1 MINTH
6 NITMQELPI
15 DLSNCDNE
23 PIHIPGQIQSHGF
36 LIATD
41 HNLIITYHSENIHEF
56 LKGLPED
63 LLGRS
68 IQDIESIIGENEP
81 PNFINQLITFGKT
94 NGFDQTNPFAT
105 DIQGKSFYLIIAPS
119 ATSYLLEFEPTLS
132 DLKTDIQK
140 MIGRSISEMLAD
152 KDINNLLVN
161 TASQVKTVIGYDRVM
176 VYRFAADGHG
186 EVVSEAKNSD
196 LEPWLGLHF
205 PASDIPK
212 QARELYKL
220 NLTRLIADVYT
231 IPSKIVSTRQYS
243 QEALD
248 LTHSQLRAVSPMH
261 IQYLKNMG
269 VHSSFSISLIYK
281 GELWGLIA
289 CHNYS
294 PRFIDYKAR
303 ESAKLIGQILSSALE
318 FRQEEANKHLYDR
331 LMANVDA
338 LSKLM
343 FKYTSIDEALTGQY
357 VTLIDAVEATGA
369 VLAYE
374 NHVSKLGTTPDDEQ
388 LQQLLKWIRAN
399 VTETF
404 YYTNELPDLYPEAA
418 AYKHAA
424 SGIMVLTLSHDLSEY
439 IIWFKPEHIET
450 IVWAGNPE
458 KAVEIS
464 NDGTLKISPR
474 HSFEAWAQQV
484 SGKSKPWADEEIK
497 SAMRLK
503 AEVSYAINQKAGAI
517 RMLNERLKQA
527 YEELDTF
534 SFTISHDLKNPL
546 STIKGYAQ
554 MLARDSTLQPRVHE
568 TLNRISNRV
577 DKMNAMINEVLDYS
591 RIGRQDISPVD
602 VDVSNIVNDHI
613 KDLKV
618 GYNADNLKVNIGRMP
633 VVQGDP
639 VMLSQVFANLLSNA
653 IKYSMEQPVPT
664 IHIEGKEE
672 ETGIVYS
679 IKDNGVGIDIK
690 HLPRIFEL
698 FKRMDN
704 VQHIE
709 GSGVGLAIVKRIVE
723 KHNGKIWVDS
733 QLGKGSTFFVAF
745 KR

>member
-1 MINTH
+1 
-6 NITMQELPI
+6 MQQPPI

-41 HNLIITYHSENIHEF
+41 HNLIITYHSENIHDF
-56 LKGLPED
+56 LKGLPVD
-63 LLGRS
+63 LLGKS
-68 IQDIESIIGENEP
+68 IRDIEPLIGVNEP

-94 NGFDQTNPFAT
+94 NGFDQTNPFHT
-105 DIQGKSFYLIIAPS
+105 DIQGRSFYLIISPS
-119 ATSYLLEFEPTLS
+119 QTSYLLEFEPTLS
-132 DLKTDIQK
+132 DLKTDVQK

-152 KDINNLLVN
+152 KDINNLLIN
-161 TASQVKTVIGYDRVM
+161 TANQIKTVIGYDRVM
-176 VYRFAADGHG
+176 IYRFAPDGHG
-186 EVVSEAKNSD
+186 EVVSEAKNDD
-196 LEPWLGLHF
+196 LEPWLGLHY

-212 QARELYKL
+212 QARELYKI

-231 IPSKIVSTRQYS
+231 TPSKIVSTRQYS
-243 QEALD
+243 EQALD
-248 LTHSQLRAVSPMH
+248 LTHSQLRAVSPVH
-261 IQYLKNMG
+261 IEYLKNMG
-269 VHSSFSISLIYK
+269 VHSSFSISLLYK

-303 ESAKLIGQILSSALE
+303 ESSKLIGQILSSALE
-318 FRQEEANKHLYDR
+318 FRQDEANKNLQDR
-331 LMANVDA
+331 FNANVDA

-343 FKYTSIDEALTGQY
+343 FKYESIEEALSGESI
-357 VTLIDAVEATGA
+357 TLIDAVEASGA
-369 VLAYE
+369 VLVYE
-374 NHVSKLGTTPDDEQ
+374 GNMVKLGKTPDEVQ
-388 LQQLLKWIRAN
+388 LQQLFKWIKAN

-404 YYTNELPDLYPEAA
+404 YYTNELPEVYAEAA
-418 AYKHAA
+418 AFKHAA

-439 IIWFKPEHIET
+439 IVWFKPEHIQT
-450 IVWAGNPE
+450 IKWAGNPD
-458 KAVEIS
+458 KPVEVS
-464 NDGTLKISPR
+464 ADGTMKISPR
-474 HSFEAWAQQV
+474 KSFEVWAQQV
-484 SGKSKPWADEEIK
+484 SGKSQPWLDEEIK

-554 MLARDSTLQPRVHE
+554 MLARDASLQPRVQD
-568 TLNRISNRV
+568 TLNKISNRV
-577 DKMNAMINEVLDYS
+577 DKMNLMINEVLEYS
-591 RIGRQDISPVD
+591 RIGREEIQPVEVDMDSIIS
-602 VDVSNIVNDHI
+602 DHVR
-613 KDLKV
+613 DLKIAF
-618 GYNADNLKVNIGRMP
+618 NTDKFKVNIGKMP
-633 VVQGDP
+633 AVKGDAG
-639 VMLSQVFANLLSNA
+639 MLSQVFANLLSNA
-653 IKYSMEQPVPT
+653 VKYSLEQPEPI
-664 IHIEGKEE
+664 IHIEGRVE
-672 ETGIVYS
+672 ETEIVYS
-679 IKDNGVGIDIK
+679 IKDNGVGIEIK
-690 HLPRIFEL
+690 QLPHIFEL

-733 QLGKGSTFFVAF
+733 SLGKGSTFFVAF
-745 KR
+745 KRLVD

>member
-1 MINTH
+1 
-6 NITMQELPI
+6 MQNQSI

-36 LIATD
+36 LIAID
-41 HNLIITYHSENIHEF
+41 QNLNITHHSENIHDF
-56 LKGLPED
+56 LKGLPDD

-68 IQDIESIIGENEP
+68 IREIESVIGQNEP
-81 PNFINQLITFGKT
+81 PDFINQIITFGKI
-94 NGFDQTNPFAT
+94 NGFDQTNPFHT
-105 DIQGKSFYLIIAPS
+105 DIQGESFYLVISQS

-132 DLKTDIQK
+132 DLKTDVQK

-161 TASQVKTVIGYDRVM
+161 TASQIKTVIGYDRVM
-176 VYRFAADGHG
+176 IYRFAADGHG
-186 EVVSEAKNSD
+186 EVVSEAKND
-196 LEPWLGLHF
+196 ELEPWLGLHY

-231 IPSKIVSTRQYS
+231 TPSKIVSTRQYS
-243 QEALD
+243 QQPLD
-248 LTHSQLRAVSPMH
+248 LTHSQLRAVSPIH
-261 IQYLKNMG
+261 IEYLKNMG
-269 VHSSFSISLIYK
+269 VHSSFSISLMYK
-281 GELWGLIA
+281 GELWGLVA

-303 ESAKLIGQILSSALE
+303 ESSKLIGQILSSALE
-318 FRQEEANKHLYDR
+318 FRQDEANKHLQER
-331 LMANVDA
+331 FTANVDA

-343 FKYTSIDEALTGQY
+343 LKYNSIEEALTEQNI
-357 VTLIDAVEATGA
+357 TIIDAVDARGA
-369 VLAYE
+369 VLTYE
-374 NHVSKLGTTPDDEQ
+374 GHTAKLGTTPDDDQ
-388 LQQLLKWIRAN
+388 IKQLLSWIKIN

-404 YYTNELPDLYPEAA
+404 YCTNELPDVYPEAA
-418 AYKHAA
+418 AFKHVA
-424 SGIMVLTLSHDLSEY
+424 SGVMVLTLSHELSEY

-450 IVWAGNPE
+450 ITWAGNPE
-458 KAVEIS
+458 KAAEVS
-464 NDGTLKISPR
+464 ADGTMKISPR
-474 HSFEAWAQQV
+474 KSFEAWSQQV
-484 SGKSKPWADEEIK
+484 SSKSQPWLDEEIK

-554 MLARDSTLQPRVHE
+554 MLTRDSSMQPRALE

-577 DKMNAMINEVLDYS
+577 DKMNSMINEVLDYS
-591 RIGRQDISPVD
+591 RIGRQDIVPVE
-602 VDVSNIVNDHI
+602 VDLSTIINEHI
-613 KDLKV
+613 RDLKI
-618 GYNADNLKVNIGRMP
+618 GYNADNLKVHIGKMP

-653 IKYSMEQPVPT
+653 IKYSMEQPQPA
-664 IHIEGKEE
+664 IHIEGREE
-672 ETGIVYS
+672 ETEVIYS

-690 HLPRIFEL
+690 QLPRIFEL

-733 QLGKGSTFFVAF
+733 SLGKGSTFFVAL
-745 KR
+745 KK